1 MGYTAISRRGLLVNL
16 LRIAALG
23 ATTSLIAACGAS
35 PAPASPSQTTA
46 PTPTPATNTAGTA
59 PSSPTSSA
67 GAAGQPTVN
76 AQASTS
82 KEHVTIRYMDRA
94 GALGEFM
101 RHFAKVYEERHPNI
115 TVKLEDASWG
125 DLVTKVAT
133 YVAAGTMADV
143 AFQHAA
149 LMLPEL
155 AAKGVWLDLEP
166 HARADKLDF
175 SIFYP
180 WALQT
185 CRQGPNNTLVAL
197 PMGVHTGQNN
207 HLMYNVEMLD
217 KAGVKPPS
225 SDMSVEDLTML
236 AVELKKALP
245 PDVWPIMTPIDAW
258 TMEGHA
264 RSWKGYIVSEDRKS
278 CGFALPETQ
287 AAHQYVYDWINK
299 YKVMPGPQQAQGGQS
314 QLFYNQK
321 LAIAI
326 NCSPNLW
333 VGFNDAVKGKF
344 TMGNAI
350 WPKKPSGVIGTV
362 PSADATVIYGKTK
375 YPEEAWGLVSLLS
388 SFEASKWAAVN
399 PPNMTPGAVI
409 KAWHDEEVWKINPPY
424 KVDAE
429 WWDTLTEVGNMPVPA
444 NTRHQEFFDAYNNG
458 WQAMAY
464 GTVPYTK
471 ENIEALQKKL
481 QAIMDK
487 PLP

>member
-1 MGYTAISRRGLLVNL
+1 MSNAMTSRRGVLKGILGM
-16 LRIAALG
+16 ALAG
-23 ATTSLIAACGAS
+23 GVAPILAACS
-35 PAPASPSQTTA
+35 
-46 PTPTPATNTAGTA
+46 
-59 PSSPTSSA
+59 
-67 GAAGQPTVN
+67 AGQPATP
-76 AQASTS
+76 AASQQSAPTSAPAGAPTSASASTS
-82 KEHVTIRYMDRA
+82 TTGKPTVSAQANISGEKVTIRYMDRA

-101 RHFAKVYEERHPNI
+101 RHFAKQYQDQHPNI

-155 AAKGVWLDLEP
+155 AAKGVWLDVEP
-166 HARADKLDF
+166 RAKGDKLDM
-175 SIFYP
+175 SIFYT

-185 CRQGPNNTLVAL
+185 CRQGPNNTLIAM

-207 HLMYNVEMLD
+207 HIMYNVEMLD
-217 KAGVKPPS
+217 KAGIKPPTM
-225 SDMSVEDLTML
+225 DMSVDDLTML

-245 PDVWPIMTPIDAW
+245 PDVWPIMTPIDEW

-264 RSWKGYIVSEDRKS
+264 RSWKGYIVSQDRKKV
-278 CGFALPETQ
+278 GFNLPETQ

-321 LAIAI
+321 LAMAI

-333 VGFNDAVKGKF
+333 VGFTDAVKGKF

-350 WPKKPSGVIGTV
+350 WPGKPSGVIGTV

-375 YPEEAWGLVSLLS
+375 YPEESWGLVSLLS
-388 SFEASKWAAVN
+388 SFDASKWTSIN

-409 KAWHDEEVWKINPPY
+409 KAWHDEDVWKANPPY
-424 KVDAE
+424 KVDAQ

-444 NTRHQEFFDAYNNG
+444 NTRLQEFSDAYNNG

-464 GTVPYTK
+464 GTTPFTK
-471 ENIEALQKKL
+471 DNVDALQQKL
-481 QAIMDK
+481 QAILDK